1 MVLAQNLW
9 AQCEFTI
16 KAQLEQH
23 NYRKPLSIKI
33 CISPVTAN
41 INFTIIDSTKE
52 SFYDFYREVYLP
64 LKDKTTGKDSLRLL
78 SNFIDS
84 VELAY
89 SFCRK
94 DSLIIFLKEYPSYAE
109 MIRTIINAPDSAF
122 NNQNK
127 YILIA
132 DGFNLY
138 FTLQSETRYLHR
150 SAQSPRDDRYPLFS
164 LLLRSTIQL
173 DRDRGEKAF
182 LKKEETYGY

>member
-1 MVLAQNLW
+1 MALAQNLW

-16 KAQLEQH
+16 KAELEQH
-23 NYRKPLSIKI
+23 NYRKALFIEV

-64 LKDKTTGKDSLRLL
+64 LRDKTTDKDSLRLL
-78 SNFIDS
+78 RNFIDS

-94 DSLIIFLKEYPSYAE
+94 DSMLINLKQNTSYAE

-122 NNQNK
+122 NNQDK

-138 FTLQSETRYLHR
+138 FTLKSENRYLYR
-150 SAQSPRDDRYPLFS
+150 TAQSPREDRYPLFAIF
-164 LLLRSTIQL
+164 LRSTIQL
-173 DRDRGEKAF
+173 DQERGKKAF
-182 LKKEETYGY
+182 LKKKEMYGY